1 MLACR
6 KADAAWKGHSL
17 IAAGVKHEL
26 EAKAAHA
33 RSDAPWPRVL
43 LWFWAGSAAALVM
56 TVVVGWLEYRAG
68 WPQTQYAPLQY
79 FNFSDLLEYRS
90 TFQLVHTAAFFH
102 PATSAVA
109 YPPFGAAIFGFV
121 YAFGNPVRAYLLI
134 ALLALGGSVWGLRR
148 TIVAYGLSPRI
159 ASPFLV
165 TLVLASFPFWRMVP
179 QGNIE
184 LFLWIFTAT
193 GVWLYLRGHDDA
205 AAVVWALAAATKLY
219 PIIFLVLFL
228 PRKKYRAFFLG
239 VAVFVGAT
247 VASLAYLGPTIAV
260 AGKGSLGNVFGY
272 QGLRA
277 DDWTV
282 RELVSNHS
290 WFMGLKILGK
300 AVGVSS
306 AALTKPYYLCGAI
319 LFAAVYFGRVRKM
332 PVTNQIMVVSL
343 FMVLLPPVSYF
354 HTLANLYAAW
364 FLLAFL
370 AVRAAQANVRIP
382 GLHAAILLFL
392 PLFSSFS
399 LYSYPRFSIYG
410 GVVQSCVLTVLFVW
424 GVWFPFGEPV
434 VPVVDVART

>member
-1 MLACR
+1 MVAV
-6 KADAAWKGHSL
+6 D
-17 IAAGVKHEL
+17 VKQEL
-26 EAKAAHA
+26 EPTAAVA
-33 RSDAPWPRVL
+33 RNDAPWPRVL

-90 TFQLVHTAAFFH
+90 IFQLVHTAAFFH
-102 PATSAVA
+102 SATSAVA

-399 LYSYPRFSIYG
+399 LYSYPPLRIYG
-410 GVVQSCVLTVLFVW
+410 GVVQCCVLTVLFVW
-424 GVWFPFGEPV
+424 GIWFPFPEPV
-434 VPVVDVART
+434 VPVVAVARV

>member
-1 MLACR
+1 M
-6 KADAAWKGHSL
+6 